1 MVRARLK
8 VRAMDLLCY
17 VKSASIFSLICL
29 PSPLFHNIIIYFPAP
44 RKVERRLSKNLELPD
59 GKFLYF
65 AKGPNSHRTENHYCI
80 GCSKFHLRI
89 LTRWKQSWNLVL
101 FFDNDIINIA

>member
-29 PSPLFHNIIIYFPAP
+29 PSPLFHSINIFFPATT
-44 RKVERRLSKNLELPD
+44 KVASGLSKNLEFPD
-59 GKFLYF
+59 EKYFYFTMGPIEQKTTTALVVLKF
-65 AKGPNSHRTENHYCI
+65 NHGDPHKMEAI
-80 GCSKFHLRI
+80 VGLGAP
-89 LTRWKQSWNLVL
+89 LW
-101 FFDNDIINIA
+101 

>member
-59 GKFLYF
+59 GKYF
-65 AKGPNSHRTENHYCI
+65 YFTMGPIEQKT
-80 GCSKFHLRI
+80 
-89 LTRWKQSWNLVL
+89 TTALVVL
-101 FFDNDIINIA
+101 SFTWGSS

>member
-59 GKFLYF
+59 GKFLYI

-80 GCSKFHLRI
+80 GCSKFHLGI
-89 LTRWKQSWNLVL
+89 LLR
-101 FFDNDIINIA
+101 

>member
-1 MVRARLK
+1 MVRARLRF
-8 VRAMDLLCY
+8 RAMDLLCY
-17 VKSASIFSLICL
+17 VQSASISSLICL

-59 GKFLYF
+59 GKFFYF

-80 GCSKFHLRI
+80 GCSKFHLGI
-89 LTRWKQSWNLVL
+89 LLR
-101 FFDNDIINIA
+101 

>member
-65 AKGPNSHRTENHYCI
+65 TKGPNSHRTENHYCI
-80 GCSKFHLRI
+80 GCSKFHLGIFLR
-89 LTRWKQSWNLVL
+89 
-101 FFDNDIINIA
+101 

>member
-1 MVRARLK
+1 MVRARLS

-44 RKVERRLSKNLELPD
+44 RKVESRLSKILELPD
-59 GKFLYF
+59 GKCLYF
-65 AKGPNSHRTENHYCI
+65 TWGPIHIEQKT
-80 GCSKFHLRI
+80 
-89 LTRWKQSWNLVL
+89 TTALVVL
-101 FFDNDIINIA
+101 SFTWGSS